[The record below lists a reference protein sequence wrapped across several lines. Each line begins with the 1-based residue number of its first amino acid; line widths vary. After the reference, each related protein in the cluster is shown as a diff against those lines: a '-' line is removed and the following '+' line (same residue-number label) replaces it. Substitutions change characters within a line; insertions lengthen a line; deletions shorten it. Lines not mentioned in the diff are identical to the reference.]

1 MIRTIGLLLLFVA
14 VPVTQ
19 WAKPLRV
26 GTFDVDASPP
36 IGSPMAYD
44 LTKEVETPLTCR
56 GIVLVSEDRPIVL
69 CAVDWIGISNG
80 GHREFREALARAAG
94 TTPQRVTVHSLHQHD
109 APWCDFSA
117 DALAEQNGLHRE
129 VFDSSFARDVIRRA
143 AAAVRKAVENARP
156 VTHIGL
162 GEGTVEKVASN
173 RRILGSDGKVQHIRW
188 TATTDPAVREYP
200 EGVVDPVLKSISF
213 WDNNRAIG
221 VLTYFATHPQSYYRT
236 GKANPDFPGLARNQ
250 RQQATG
256 VLHVHFDGAGG
267 NIGAGKY
274 NDGAH
279 ENRQLLADRM
289 AAGMAQAWNRTR
301 KVPVSAADVKWKSVA
316 VALPPSPF
324 LDKEKL
330 LADLQNTALPAQKR
344 VAAAR
349 ELAWLQRCQAGDKID
364 IACLSLGP
372 ARALHL
378 PGELFVEYQL
388 AAQRMRTD
396 LFVAMAAYGDYAP
409 GYIGTEIAYSQGGY
423 ETGPGV
429 SLVAPSVEQI
439 LVKALQ
445 QLLDGTDN
453 APVRLGIEA
462 ATREAEFS
470 KMHDSATK

>member
-1 MIRTIGLLLLFVA
+1 MIRTIGLLLLFLA
-14 VPVTQ
+14 VPATQ

-36 IGSPMAYD
+36 VGSPMAYD
-44 LTKEVETPLTCR
+44 PTKEVETPLTCR
-56 GIVLVSEDRPIVL
+56 GIVLVGEDQPIVL

-80 GHREFREALARAAG
+80 GHREFREALAGAAG
-94 TTPQRVTVHSLHQHD
+94 TTPQRVAVHSLHQHD

-117 DALAEQNGLHRE
+117 DALAGQYGIHHE
-129 VFDSSFARDVIRRA
+129 VFDSPFARDVIRRA
-143 AAAVRKAVENARP
+143 AAAVRRAVENARP

-173 RRILGSDGKVQHIRW
+173 RRILGSDGKVQYVRW

-200 EGVVDPVLKSISF
+200 EGVIDPVMKSISF
-213 WDNNRAIG
+213 WDNNRAIA

-250 RQQATG
+250 RQQVKG
-256 VLHVHFDGAGG
+256 VLHIHFNGAGG

-289 AAGMAQAWNRTR
+289 AAGMAQAWDRTR
-301 KVPVSAADVKWKSVA
+301 KISVSASDVKWKSVA
-316 VALPPSPF
+316 VALPASPF
-324 LDKEKL
+324 LDSEKL
-330 LADLQNTALPAQKR
+330 LSDLQNTALPAQNR
-344 VAAAR
+344 VAAACG
-349 ELAWLQRCQAGDKID
+349 LAWLQRCQAGDKID
-364 IACLSLGP
+364 IACLSVGP
-372 ARALHL
+372 CRVLHM

-388 AAQRMRTD
+388 AAQQMRTD

-409 GYIGTEIAYSQGGY
+409 WYIGTEIAYSQGGY

-429 SLVAPSVEQI
+429 SLVASSVEQI
-439 LVKALQ
+439 LVNALQ
-445 QLLDGTDN
+445 QLLDATDK
-453 APVRLGIEA
+453 APGRLGIEA
-462 ATREAEFS
+462 AAREVEFS
-470 KMHDSATK
+470 KMKDSAAK